1 MKLTVVGCSGSY
13 PGPDS
18 AASSYLVEA
27 DGVQVVLDMGNGAL
41 GQLQRYT
48 TLDRPAAVLL
58 SHLHADHVIDLTSY
72 YVVRRYHPDGQMPTL
87 PVYGPHG
94 SAHRMARAYDLPYNP
109 GMTHEFDFRVFS
121 AEPFEVGPF
130 TVSVVP
136 VIHPVEAYAIRL
148 EHAGRTLVYSGD
160 TSPTPELVRI
170 AQDADV
176 FVCEAAFLSDRDNP
190 EGLHLTGREAG
201 QAASD
206 AGASSLIITHVPP
219 WGDPARAIA
228 EAKETYAG
236 PLDLAAPGMT
246 VEV

>member
-1 MKLTVVGCSGSY
+1 MKLTVVGCSGSF
-13 PGPDS
+13 PGPNS

-27 DGVQVVLDMGNGAL
+27 DDFQVVLDMGNGAL

-48 TLDRPAAVLL
+48 TLDRPEAVLL

-94 SAHRMARAYDLPYNP
+94 SSHRMARAYDLPYNP
-109 GMTHEFDFRVFS
+109 GMKHEFDFRTYS
-121 AEPFEVGPF
+121 SEPFELGPF
-130 TVSVVP
+130 TVTVVP

-148 EHAGRTLVYSGD
+148 EHGGRTLVYSGD
-160 TSPTPELVRI
+160 TAPTPALQQI

-176 FVCEAAFLSDRDNP
+176 FLCEAAFLSGRENP

-201 QAASD
+201 QAATE
-206 AGASSLIITHVPP
+206 AEVGALVVTHVPP
-219 WGDPARAIA
+219 WGDAARALA
-228 EAKETYAG
+228 EAKETFGG
-236 PLDLAAPGMT
+236 PLDLAEPGMT

>member
-1 MKLTVVGCSGSY
+1 MKLTIVGCSGSF

-27 DGVQVVLDMGNGAL
+27 DDYQVVLDLGNGAL

-48 TLDRPAAVLL
+48 TLDRPGAVLF

-94 SAHRMARAYDLPYNP
+94 SSHRMARAYDLPYNP
-109 GMTHEFDFRVFS
+109 GMTHEFDFRTYS
-121 AEPFEVGPF
+121 AQPVEIGPF
-130 TVSVVP
+130 TVTVVP
-136 VIHPVEAYAIRL
+136 VLHPVEAYAIRL
-148 EHAGRTLVYSGD
+148 EHGGRTLVYSGD
-160 TSPTPELVRI
+160 TAPTPTLNRI
-170 AQDADV
+170 AEGADV
-176 FVCEAAFLSDRDNP
+176 FLCEAAFLSGRQNP
-190 EGLHLTGREAG
+190 AGLHLTGREAG
-201 QAASD
+201 EAATE
-206 AGASSLIITHVPP
+206 AGVGGMVITHVPP
-219 WGDPARAIA
+219 WGDSARAMA

-236 PLDLAAPGMT
+236 PLELAAPGMT

>member
-1 MKLTVVGCSGSY
+1 MRLTIVGCSGSY

-27 DGVQVVLDMGNGAL
+27 DDYQLVLDLGNGAL

-48 TLDRPAAVLL
+48 SLDRPEAVLL

-109 GMTHEFDFRVFS
+109 GMTHEFDFRVYS
-121 AEPFEVGPF
+121 SEPFEVGPF
-130 TVSVVP
+130 TVTVVP
-136 VIHPVEAYAIRL
+136 VVHPVDAYAIRL
-148 EHAGRTLVYSGD
+148 QHGGRTLVYSGD
-160 TSPTPELVRI
+160 TAPTPALGQI
-170 AQDADV
+170 AKGADL
-176 FVCEAAFLSDRDNP
+176 FLCEAAFLEGRENP

-201 QAASD
+201 AIATQARAASV
-206 AGASSLIITHVPP
+206 LITHVPP
-219 WGDPARAIA
+219 WGDAARALA
-228 EAKETYAG
+228 ESRETYGG
-236 PLDLAAPGMT
+236 PLELAAPGMT
-246 VEV
+246 IEV

>member
-1 MKLTVVGCSGSY
+1 MKLTVVGCSGSF

-27 DGVQVVLDMGNGAL
+27 DGYQVVLDLGNGAL

-48 TLDRPAAVLL
+48 TLDRPGAVLL

-94 SAHRMARAYDLPYNP
+94 SSHRMARAYDLPYNP
-109 GMTHEFDFRVFS
+109 GMTQEFDFRIFPGK
-121 AEPFEVGPF
+121 PFQVGPF
-130 TVSVVP
+130 TVTVVP
-136 VIHPVEAYAIRL
+136 VIHPVDAYAMRL
-148 EHAGRTLVYSGD
+148 EHGGRTLVYSGD
-160 TSPTPELVRI
+160 TAPTPALQAI
-170 AQDADV
+170 ASDADV
-176 FVCEAAFLSDRDNP
+176 FLCEAAFLSDRENP

-201 QAASD
+201 QAATEAD
-206 AGASSLIITHVPP
+206 VGGLIITHVPP
-219 WGDPARAIA
+219 WGDAARAMA
-228 EAKETYAG
+228 EAKETYVG
-236 PLDLAAPGMT
+236 PLELAAPGMT

>member
-1 MKLTVVGCSGSY
+1 MRLTVVGCSGSY

-27 DGVQVVLDMGNGAL
+27 DGFQVVLDLGNGAL

-48 TLDRPAAVLL
+48 TLDRPGAVLL

-109 GMTHEFDFRVFS
+109 GMTQEFDFRVFS
-121 AEPFEVGPF
+121 HEPFEVGPF
-130 TVSVVP
+130 TVTVVP
-136 VIHPVEAYAIRL
+136 VVHPVEAYAMRL
-148 EHAGRTLVYSGD
+148 EHDGRVLVYSGD
-160 TSPTPELVRI
+160 TCPTPSLGEI
-170 AQDADV
+170 AAGADV
-176 FVCEAAFLSDRDNP
+176 FLCEAAFLSDRENP
-190 EGLHLTGREAG
+190 GGLHLTGREAG
-201 QAASD
+201 QVATE
-206 AGASSLIITHVPP
+206 AGAGSLIVTHVPP
-219 WGDPARAIA
+219 WGDPARALA

-236 PLDLAAPGMT
+236 PLDLAVPGMT

>member
-27 DGVQVVLDMGNGAL
+27 DGFQLVLDLGNGAL

-48 TLDRPAAVLL
+48 TLDRPGAVLL

-94 SAHRMARAYDLPYNP
+94 SALRMARAYDLPYNP
-109 GMTHEFDFRVFS
+109 GMTHEFDFRTYT

-130 TVSVVP
+130 RVTVVP
-136 VIHPVEAYAIRL
+136 VVHPVEAYAMRL
-148 EHAGRTLVYSGD
+148 EHGGRTLVYSGD
-160 TSPTPELVRI
+160 TSPTPALPQI
-170 AQDADV
+170 AERADV
-176 FVCEAAFLSDRDNP
+176 FLCEAAFLSDRSNP

-201 QAASD
+201 HTATEAD
-206 AGASSLIITHVPP
+206 VGALVITHVPP
-219 WGDPARAIA
+219 WGDTARALA

-236 PLDLAAPGMT
+236 PLELATAGMT

>member
-1 MKLTVVGCSGSY
+1 MRLTVVGCAGSY

-27 DGVQVVLDMGNGAL
+27 DDYQVVLDMGNGAL

-48 TLDRPAAVLL
+48 SLDRPEAVLL

-109 GMTHEFDFRVFS
+109 GMTHEFDFRVYS
-121 AEPFEVGPF
+121 AEPFELGPF
-130 TVSVVP
+130 TVTVVP
-136 VIHPVEAYAIRL
+136 VVHPVDAYAIKL
-148 EHAGRTLVYSGD
+148 QHGGRTLVYSGD
-160 TSPTPELVRI
+160 TAPTPALGQI
-170 AQDADV
+170 AAGADL
-176 FVCEAAFLSDRDNP
+176 FLCEAAFLEGRDNP

-201 QAASD
+201 TVATQAA
-206 AGASSLIITHVPP
+206 AASVLLTHVPP
-219 WGDPARAIA
+219 WGDSARALA
-228 EAKETYAG
+228 EARETYGG
-236 PLDLAAPGMT
+236 PLELATPGMT